1 MESGEINQE
10 VPTVQKLMIVNAWK
24 PREAHGLWPWAPG
37 ASRQVSALVGLLDF
51 IETLP
56 ALSESFYHEL
66 LCYFL

>member
-1 MESGEINQE
+1 MKSGEINQK
-10 VPTVQKLMIVNAWK
+10 VPTVEKLMIFNTWK
-24 PREAHGLWPWAPG
+24 PWEARGLWPLAPG
-37 ASRQVSALVGLLDF
+37 GSRQVSALVGLLDF